1 MWQLP
6 ARLASFL
13 GNMEGE
19 KNAWD
24 QTSLLITYNIVWDQ
38 TSLLI
43 TYNTASVWHQTL
55 LLITYNIVSV
65 WDQALLLEGAITW
78 Q

>member
-19 KNAWD
+19 KNA
-24 QTSLLITYNIVWDQ
+24 
-38 TSLLI
+38 
-43 TYNTASVWHQTL
+43 WHQTL

-65 WDQALLLEGAITW
+65 WDQALLLEWAITW
-78 Q
+78 